1 MKGTVLALA
10 LVVATPA
17 FAGELATETTVE
29 LRQVVV
35 LDLTVGDQKIKA
47 KAPLGTPVRLEDVE
61 RGVRLDLVPSLDAA
75 RGDRVVLEVYR
86 HVGGGSVDLVGS
98 TPLPAAGAVEV
109 EGFTQR
115 ISAAVVAIEEVELAA
130 TNHTAM
136 TPGPDG
142 LRPVRCCIT
151 CDGITTCSELCAEME
166 CGSCCIH

>member
-47 KAPLGTPVRLEDVE
+47 KAPIGTPVRLEDVE
-61 RGVRLDLVPSLDAA
+61 RGVRVDLVPSLDAA

-86 HVGGGSVDLVGS
+86 HVGGSLDLVGS

-109 EGFTQR
+109 EGYTQP

-130 TNHTAM
+130 TKPAAM
-136 TPGPDG
+136 TPGPEG

-151 CDGITTCSELCAEME
+151 CDGVTACADLCVEME